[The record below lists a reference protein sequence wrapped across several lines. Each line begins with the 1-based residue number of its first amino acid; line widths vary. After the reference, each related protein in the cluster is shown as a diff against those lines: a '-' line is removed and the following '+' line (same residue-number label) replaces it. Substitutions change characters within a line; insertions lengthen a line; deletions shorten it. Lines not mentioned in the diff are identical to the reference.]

1 MMFIT
6 PRGERKCIVFM
17 RKDDEGANKKKDKE
31 VSYSNKSV
39 KQGNIVAKITIDH
52 LRKDDAIQIDLM
64 LRYENVHDQLRNL
77 FADFNDTCSAKDM
90 YLYVCG
96 YLDNKIRIYELNSK
110 GDKPVHIIEDHKA
123 RVTCI
128 KFSSDYQ
135 FLFTCDARGVIH
147 HY

>member
-52 LRKDDAIQIDLM
+52 LRKDDAI
-64 LRYENVHDQLRNL
+64 
-77 FADFNDTCSAKDM
+77 
-90 YLYVCG
+90 
-96 YLDNKIRIYELNSK
+96 
-110 GDKPVHIIEDHKA
+110 
-123 RVTCI
+123 
-128 KFSSDYQ
+128 
-135 FLFTCDARGVIH
+135 
-147 HY
+147 